1 MSEQL
6 PPADDPADHHPDL
19 PAEPDDNT
27 WVPPKRLR
35 RKQSEQQAAAL
46 PPPVEPVNDYDEKL
60 DYSPSEVDEELG
72 VPGTR
77 SEWAKE
83 FDRDLGAMER
93 QAAAKHEATTITASA
108 SDSKKARTEE
118 FEEELTLHTALQE
131 CEYGYVAEIDLQLT
145 SNRQMKKFLRSP
157 SAYLVGKMR
166 DCEVRWEQLSPAHK
180 QLFTKQDNGRIMKC
194 RWVLTYENPYL
205 KKNAM
210 KHAKSWP
217 PSRRLP
223 LMPRLP

>member
-1 MSEQL
+1 M
-6 PPADDPADHHPDL
+6 
-19 PAEPDDNT
+19 
-27 WVPPKRLR
+27 
-35 RKQSEQQAAAL
+35 
-46 PPPVEPVNDYDEKL
+46 KL
-60 DYSPSEVDEELG
+60 TKELG
-72 VPGTR
+72 LPGTR
-77 SEWAKE
+77 SEWAKK